1 MVRGRLLTKV
11 RRHGWAAVALL
22 CAVVPSAA
30 GCTAVA
36 GKPSVRDAATGA
48 VRADVRAASP
58 APSCSGGAFRWSSV
72 HRGYRL
78 TEISPVVT
86 DDRKGGWITFR
97 LGLVRNIVPRVDTS
111 DGSVSA
117 HRVLVALAGHLSE
130 GLDAEQLAA
139 PGEESADRD
148 HTPARVEAVG
158 NGQRLV
164 EAEGVL
170 VVEASFTVTCPGRD
184 VHGSVT
190 TWFGNA
196 EDSIACGVDPGEH
209 AMPKEAYEL
218 ACGPLPLR
226 R

>member
-1 MVRGRLLTKV
+1 MVRRQV
-11 RRHGWAAVALL
+11 WATVALL

-30 GCTAVA
+30 GCAAVA
-36 GKPSVRDAATGA
+36 GKPARDAAAGA
-48 VRADVRAASP
+48 VRADAPAASP
-58 APSCSGGAFRWSSV
+58 APSCAGGTFRWSSV
-72 HRGYRL
+72 RRGYRL

-111 DGSVSA
+111 DGGVSA
-117 HRVLVALAGHLSE
+117 HRVLAALAEHLSE

-139 PGEESADRD
+139 PGEESADRH
-148 HTPARVEAVG
+148 HTPSRVGAVG

-196 EDSIACGVDPGEH
+196 DGSLACGVDPGEE
-209 AMPKEAYEL
+209 AMSEEAYEL